1 MAHFLTSA
9 HHAPRYSSLRECL
22 QTDTQETLKK
32 SLQVSLTCGKLVSGV
47 CVTDVMTTAATVQ
60 SRSPA
65 SPLLLFN
72 NHSLSNRNRKELKT
86 GVTPCKQRTAP
97 SSNRS
102 SQREKAKRRKSEIH
116 VGNDAAAMHF
126 LIANLPIRIARNPC
140 ALNKNDISNR
150 QKKGVFSVKN

>member
-97 SSNRS
+97 SANRS

-126 LIANLPIRIARNPC
+126 LIASLPIRIDRNPC
-140 ALNKNDISNR
+140 TLNTNHISNR
-150 QKKGVFSVKN
+150 QKKGGF